1 MRKDSEEGET
11 MKKVRVQDAVGM
23 VLCHDMTEI
32 VPGKFKGRAFKKGHV
47 VKEEDI
53 EKLLD
58 IGKRY
63 LYVWDLEEGYVHED
77 DAAQRMVKAAAGA
90 NISYGEPRE
99 GKIELRASCRGVLRI
114 NIDLLYE
121 LNGLKDVCFSTI
133 HSGKTVEE
141 GKVLA
146 GTRVIPLVTEEDMLL
161 QFEKLCEEKGPLIEV
176 LPFRHTKIGIVTTG
190 SEIADGRIEDKF
202 GPVLKRKAEELD
214 GEIIGQ
220 VFPGDEKEEITNA
233 ILDFIGQGADMVQ
246 VSGGM
251 SVDPDDVTPS
261 AIRDCGG
268 EAVTYGSPVL
278 PGTMFM
284 LSYVKGIPV
293 VGLPGCVM
301 YSKRTVFDLA
311 VPRLLAGEKLTRED
325 FIKMAHGGFCMQCD
339 PCTYP
344 DCGFGR

>member
-1 MRKDSEEGET
+1 

-47 VKEEDI
+47 VEEEDI

-63 LYVWDLEEGYVHED
+63 LYVWDLQEGFVHED
-77 DAAQRMVKAAAGA
+77 DAAQRMARAAAGD
-90 NISYGEPRE
+90 NIFFGEPKE
-99 GKIELRASCRGVLRI
+99 GKIELKASCKGVLSI
-114 NIDLLYE
+114 NVELLYE
-121 LNGLKDVCFSTI
+121 LNRLKDVCFSTI
-133 HSGKTVEE
+133 HSGKIVEE
-141 GKVLA
+141 GRTLG
-146 GTRVIPLVTEEDMLL
+146 GTRVIPLVAEEDMLR
-161 QFEKLCEEKGPLIEV
+161 QFEALCKEKGPLIRV
-176 LPFRHTKIGIVTTG
+176 LPLKNTKIGVVTTG
-190 SEIADGRIEDKF
+190 SEIAEGRIEDKF
-202 GPVLKRKAEELD
+202 GPVLDKKARELN

-220 VFPGDEKEEITNA
+220 VFPGDDREAITEA
-233 ILDFIGQGADMVQ
+233 ILSFIEQGADMVQ

-251 SVDPDDVTPS
+251 SVDPDDMTPS
-261 AIRDCGG
+261 AIRHCGG
-268 EAVTYGSPVL
+268 EVITYGSPVL
-278 PGTMFM
+278 PGAMFM
-284 LSYVKGIPV
+284 LAYVQGIPV

-311 VPRLLAGEKLTRED
+311 VPRLLAGERLEKED
-325 FIKMAHGGFCMQCD
+325 FIKMAHGGFCMQCS

>member
-1 MRKDSEEGET
+1 M
-11 MKKVRVQDAVGM
+11 
-23 VLCHDMTEI
+23 
-32 VPGKFKGRAFKKGHV
+32 
-47 VKEEDI
+47 
-53 EKLLD
+53 
-58 IGKRY
+58 
-63 LYVWDLEEGYVHED
+63 
-77 DAAQRMVKAAAGA
+77 
-90 NISYGEPRE
+90 
-99 GKIELRASCRGVLRI
+99 
-114 NIDLLYE
+114 
-121 LNGLKDVCFSTI
+121 
-133 HSGKTVEE
+133 EE

-268 EAVTYGSPVL
+268 EAVTYGSL
-278 PGTMFM
+278 CF
-284 LSYVKGIPV
+284 
-293 VGLPGCVM
+293 
-301 YSKRTVFDLA
+301 
-311 VPRLLAGEKLTRED
+311 RELCLC
-325 FIKMAHGGFCMQCD
+325 FPM
-339 PCTYP
+339 
-344 DCGFGR
+344 